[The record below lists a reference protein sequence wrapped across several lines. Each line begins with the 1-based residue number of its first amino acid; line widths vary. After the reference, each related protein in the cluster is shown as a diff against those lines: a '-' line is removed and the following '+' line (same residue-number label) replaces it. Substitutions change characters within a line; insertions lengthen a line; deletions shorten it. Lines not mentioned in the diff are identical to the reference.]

1 MTCAPT
7 DGWASAVDS
16 LRSFSGDEATLAR
29 LTSLVRVVDPWVAL
43 EVGALL
49 DVSSSVSDGGVVRWM
64 QFAELDHE
72 HDGFATAELLDELQA
87 NTVSFT
93 SRAAVAAL
101 EL

>member
-1 MTCAPT
+1 
-7 DGWASAVDS
+7 
-16 LRSFSGDEATLAR
+16 
-29 LTSLVRVVDPWVAL
+29 
-43 EVGALL
+43 
-49 DVSSSVSDGGVVRWM
+49 M